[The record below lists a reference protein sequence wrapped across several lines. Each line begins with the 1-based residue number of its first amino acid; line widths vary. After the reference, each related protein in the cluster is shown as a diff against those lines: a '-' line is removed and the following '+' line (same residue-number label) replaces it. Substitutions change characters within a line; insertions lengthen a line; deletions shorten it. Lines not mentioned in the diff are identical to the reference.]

1 MAHRTGLGL
10 LPGIA
15 LLIAVAS
22 SLAFLAAGFLVPA
35 YEEVTSTS
43 ESPVVSETST
53 TLVAE
58 NGSWMVLLLLFPLLA
73 TVVVAIALLGD
84 AHPAAVV
91 VAWSVTG
98 VVAVFNLLAMLTIG
112 IFVVPI
118 TIALVVACAGATV
131 KHPANRSVVP
141 EAR

>member
-1 MAHRTGLGL
+1 MTHRTGPGL
-10 LPGIA
+10 LPVIA
-15 LLIAVAS
+15 LLIAIAS

-35 YEEVTSTS
+35 YKEVTSTS

-53 TLVAE
+53 TLVAA

-91 VAWSVTG
+91 VAWSATG

-112 IFVVPI
+112 IFLVPT
-118 TIALVVACAGATV
+118 TIALVAACTSVTV
-131 KHPANRSVVP
+131 KRTASRSVVG